1 MMQDSVPAANGP
13 GAQCS
18 RTGLI
23 RRVFMSYSVEKI
35 SGNQVRI
42 KFTVD
47 PDKFEEA
54 MQKAYLKIRGRIS
67 IPGFRRGKSPRK
79 LIENM
84 YGEAVFYDEAV
95 DYIFPDV
102 YTEAVE
108 GEKLQTVDRPE
119 LEEIS
124 QIGSGKELT
133 FSVKVYVRPEI
144 TLGDYKGLKA
154 VRYTHTV
161 TDEEIDARIAR
172 DVEKATTTQEV
183 TDRPLEKGDIANLDY
198 AGEVDGVAFE
208 GDTAQGQ
215 TLEIGSGSFIP
226 GFEDQMVGMTVGE
239 ERDLKVTFPE
249 KYHAENLAG
258 KEAVFHVKLN
268 GIQTKVK
275 PAMDDDFASDVS
287 EFSTFEEYRADIVKK
302 LQDAANGNADAEA
315 ENVLIQAAVDASD
328 CDIPEAMIESELDQM
343 MREMR
348 MSMAYQGIRMEDFL
362 QYTGQTMDQLR
373 ESRRGDAVNRV
384 KTQLVLEAIGKA
396 EGIEVGEEDTD
407 KAIREEAEREGREY
421 EDFKAGLND
430 RQKEYLR
437 DTAMLR
443 KTIDMIRNCA
453 VIEDKDESERIKAS
467 DAVNA
472 VSEAVSAV
480 EKIAEDGEAED
491 GEDKKDE

>member
-1 MMQDSVPAANGP
+1 MNK
-13 GAQCS
+13 
-18 RTGLI
+18 I
-23 RRVFMSYSVEKI
+23 IIFYSYS
-35 SGNQVRI
+35 GNS
-42 KFTVD
+42 
-47 PDKFEEA
+47 
-54 MQKAYLKIRGRIS
+54 KA
-67 IPGFRRGKSPRK
+67 F
-79 LIENM
+79 
-84 YGEAVFYDEAV
+84 
-95 DYIFPDV
+95 
-102 YTEAVE
+102 
-108 GEKLQTVDRPE
+108 
-119 LEEIS
+119 
-124 QIGSGKELT
+124 
-133 FSVKVYVRPEI
+133 
-144 TLGDYKGLKA
+144 
-154 VRYTHTV
+154 
-161 TDEEIDARIAR
+161 
-172 DVEKATTTQEV
+172 
-183 TDRPLEKGDIANLDY
+183 
-198 AGEVDGVAFE
+198 
-208 GDTAQGQ
+208 
-215 TLEIGSGSFIP
+215 
-226 GFEDQMVGMTVGE
+226 
-239 ERDLKVTFPE
+239 
-249 KYHAENLAG
+249 AE
-258 KEAVFHVKLN
+258 
-268 GIQTKVK
+268 
-275 PAMDDDFASDVS
+275 
-287 EFSTFEEYRADIVKK
+287 K
-302 LQDAANGNADAEA
+302 LQDAANGNADAEV